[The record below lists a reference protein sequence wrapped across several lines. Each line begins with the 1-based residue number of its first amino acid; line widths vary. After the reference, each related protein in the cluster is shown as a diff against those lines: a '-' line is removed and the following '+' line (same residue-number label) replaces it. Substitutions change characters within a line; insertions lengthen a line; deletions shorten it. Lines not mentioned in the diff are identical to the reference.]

1 MEINKSGYY
10 YWLKNKEQKKNYQ
23 IKRLELIE
31 LVEAIH
37 KKRPSY
43 GYRRINATIKLE
55 TGLVVSDNQVHKCCK
70 YLEIKSEIKHYKYK
84 RIGQESVI
92 YPNLVKGNWQ
102 VSRPFELIVSD
113 TTAMYFKGQG
123 IEWTYYIDVFNNEIV
138 ASSIGQFKYGN
149 NVPIHYKALKQL
161 IKNKIKRGYKHLET
175 TLHTDQ
181 GAIYSSKDFQQI
193 HKDYNI
199 IRSMSRAGTPTD
211 NPIIESLNGW
221 IKMELK
227 TDINKNDFNN
237 LTDFEN
243 YIINY
248 FNCERPS
255 YKLKYK
261 TPIQFRTELGFN

>member
-10 YWLKNKEQKKNYQ
+10 YWLKNKERKKNYQ
-23 IKRLELIE
+23 TNRLELIE
-31 LVEAIH
+31 LVEKIH

-43 GYRRINATIKLE
+43 GYRRINAIIKSE
-55 TGLVVSDNQVHKCCK
+55 TGWVVSDNQVHKCCK
-70 YLEIKSEIKHYKYK
+70 YLEIKSKIKHYKYK
-84 RIGQESVI
+84 KTGQESII
-92 YPNLVKGNWQ
+92 YPNLVKGNWR

-113 TTAMYFKGQG
+113 TAAMYFKGQG

-149 NVPIHYKALKQL
+149 NTPIHYKALKQL

-181 GAIYSSKDFQQI
+181 GTIYSSKDFQRI

-227 TDINKNDFNN
+227 TDIDRNNFNN
-237 LTDFEN
+237 LIDFEN

-248 FNCERPS
+248 FNYERPS

-261 TPIQFRTELGFN
+261 TPIQFRTELGFH